1 MDLYKD
7 FQALAKRYH
16 LNVGQAVYKLAIL
29 RRFREPCLMRSY
41 PPGQFPRSLNYRAF
55 VESFPCCICLEA
67 EQVKFYRV
75 HEGSIGGDV
84 GSDYAGVPLCA
95 KCAQDPLAR
104 TMVVTLH
111 CAIQNKLFE
120 AYIRSSEGT

>member
-16 LNVGQAVYKLAIL
+16 LSVGQAVYKLAVL
-29 RRFREPCLMRSY
+29 RRFRETSRMRSY
-41 PPGQFPRSLNYRAF
+41 PPGQYPRSLNYRAF
-55 VESFPCCICLEA
+55 VEAFPCCICGA
-67 EQVKFYRV
+67 SSRVKFHRV
-75 HEGSIGGDV
+75 HEGAIGGDI
-84 GSDYAGVPLCA
+84 GSDYTAVPLCP
-95 KCAQDPLAR
+95 KCVQDPVAR

-111 CAIQNKLFE
+111 CAIQNRLFE